1 VFASIV
7 RFAYVAQSAAASF
20 NPAHKLLDQC
30 IEASI
35 GHQIAADDDP
45 KRNDRSLI
53 YRASRLMH
61 RAVGELRQ
69 AAGRNAALWQE
80 MASCE
85 ASSSGRRRRRE
96 QGSAWDSRL
105 RAAACGRPAAAGKKD
120 GGEEAWIEHGPHLS
134 ARCGGDQ

>member
-20 NPAHKLLDQC
+20 SPAHKLLDQC

-35 GHQIAADDDP
+35 GHQIAGEDDP

-61 RAVGELRQ
+61 RAASELRQ
-69 AAGRNAALWQE
+69 AAG
-80 MASCE
+80 
-85 ASSSGRRRRRE
+85 
-96 QGSAWDSRL
+96 
-105 RAAACGRPAAAGKKD
+105 
-120 GGEEAWIEHGPHLS
+120 
-134 ARCGGDQ
+134 